1 MTYTCLHEKGA
12 NNIQCPH
19 TLQRFPTYI
28 EEQGFLSFH
37 IYTYIVSFHPIYTG
51 ESGPG
56 QFEWIVDMP

>member
-28 EEQGFLSFH
+28 EEQGFLYLYCLFPSH
-37 IYTYIVSFHPIYTG
+37 LYWWKWSRSVWMDCRYAI
-51 ESGPG
+51 
-56 QFEWIVDMP
+56 